1 MSTLDLLRTALE
13 VLMLS
18 VVIYAFIRF
27 LQETRGSGVLKGF
40 IFAVVVFLVGGLSLA
55 KTLDLQRIQW
65 IADRGMTFIVI
76 GLLVVFQPEL
86 RQALV
91 SLGDTGLFG
100 ALSRGPKGPTEDL
113 VVAVERLKEK
123 GLGAII
129 VIEAG
134 DGLGGLMEGPAAVRL
149 DATVSTALLVSLFA
163 KESPLHDGAVLLRGD
178 RLAAAGC
185 VLPLSENAR
194 VAKALGTRHRA
205 ALGVTED
212 SDALAIV
219 VSEETRTVSVAR
231 RGRLETDVG
240 IERLRELLV
249 LPVPPADGADDK
261 EPS

>member
-1 MSTLDLLRTALE
+1 
-13 VLMLS
+13 
-18 VVIYAFIRF
+18 
-27 LQETRGSGVLKGF
+27 
-40 IFAVVVFLVGGLSLA
+40 
-55 KTLDLQRIQW
+55 
-65 IADRGMTFIVI
+65 
-76 GLLVVFQPEL
+76 
-86 RQALV
+86 
-91 SLGDTGLFG
+91 
-100 ALSRGPKGPTEDL
+100 
-113 VVAVERLKEK
+113 
-123 GLGAII
+123 
-129 VIEAG
+129 
-134 DGLGGLMEGPAAVRL
+134 MEGPAAVRL

-231 RGRLETDVG
+231 RGRLETHVG
-240 IERLRELLV
+240 LERLRELLV

-261 EPS
+261 EAS

>member
-1 MSTLDLLRTALE
+1 MNTVDLLKTAIE
-13 VLMLS
+13 VSILS

-55 KTLDLQRIQW
+55 KALDLGRIQW
-65 IADRGMTFIVI
+65 IADRGMTFVVI
-76 GLLVVFQPEL
+76 GLLIVFQPEL

-91 SLGDTGLFG
+91 SLGDSGFWG
-100 ALSRGPKGPTEDL
+100 SLSRGPKESTEEL
-113 VVAVERLKEK
+113 VGAVGRLSEK

-129 VIEAG
+129 VVEGG
-134 DGLGGLMEGPAAVRL
+134 DGLAGLMEGPAAVRL
-149 DATVSTALLVSLFA
+149 DAAVSAALLVSLFA
-163 KESPLHDGAVLLRGD
+163 KDSPLHDGAVLLRDG

-185 VLPLSENAR
+185 VLPLSENAK
-194 VAKALGTRHRA
+194 VARSLGTRHRA

-219 VSEETRTVSVAR
+219 VSEETRRVSVAR
-231 RGRLETDVG
+231 RGRLETDVSV
-240 IERLRELLV
+240 ERLRALLV
-249 LPVPPADGADDK
+249 LPVPSDDVADDK